1 MILLVIISVFGILFN
16 LLKDCVI
23 HNQKYFGTKRDIFKD
38 NPMRQEQERKKLLQG
53 LKGDM
58 NNKLERK
65 RIGKPSENYLVAF
78 IVEKIERM

>member
-38 NPMRQEQERKKLLQG
+38 NPMRQEQEREYQKTVAGIKRRYEQQTGKKA
-53 LKGDM
+53 
-58 NNKLERK
+58 NW
-65 RIGKPSENYLVAF
+65 
-78 IVEKIERM
+78 